1 MATYRLCYKKGK
13 VGYSKNHAAYIQ
25 REDGYQSKEEDLVYT
40 ESGNMNFNG
49 EIVSAKKFWEFADT
63 YERTNSVAY
72 RELELTIPNEF
83 NHEQAKELIS
93 NFVKKELGEKYPYT
107 YAIHEAKNEK
117 DEKNLH
123 CHLMFSER
131 ELDGIDRELSQFF
144 KRANSKNPEKGGA
157 KKNREWQEKSRLLD
171 LRKSWEIETN
181 NLLEKNGFEARVDCR
196 TLKEIR
202 QELLE
207 SGMFDKAET
216 YNRLPINVAG
226 KILYKVGHGIEL
238 NGEEKQ
244 QYDKYIENVNRK
256 KELERIYQEKENRKI
271 EHKNLKAEIEK
282 LEKENSKE
290 KAINICSK
298 GQYFKTKKQY
308 YDISKKVKKYP
319 ENIILKKEQERLAKT
334 IKEIEDKSIKSN
346 KYINIFANLETK
358 RVSTLDTL
366 KAEYS
371 KKFRDKYLSKEEEKI
386 KEKYQDYDVLK
397 LKIKLETISN
407 ENPTEKAMN
416 LLTNYEYNSKF
427 VEAFEM
433 QENKKDIENKYN
445 EAALFNPRQAKD
457 FKLALSIEE
466 KNIENKQ
473 DEIIKLIDNIDEN
486 KLKDSAKK
494 IEEKNKIEKAIIAEL
509 IQEKSQSRSEID
521 LMKDKVILL
530 EKFSYLEK
538 LYNKE
543 IKNDEKNKKK
553 IFSISSELASVE
565 SLLNSEYKSIDI
577 KNDIAQN
584 NLKAIQEQIAKN
596 DKRILMA
603 ENVIDKTKTIISAH
617 SKKYNL
623 SGIEVIA
630 IGNLSKG
637 KYWRNYKE
645 IKKITSE
652 IKNDEKTLSN
662 MGIVSFGKG
671 VLKKDIE
678 LKKKKLEDL
687 EKEEKNIINT
697 YKQDKNFSSE
707 VSKVNAHY
715 NGILKS
721 YQAILVVAKMD
732 NNINYKVKSN
742 IEKPGK
748 QITTYKKNP
757 SKNRSKAVIS
767 EGARGLKSNV
777 KSIFD
782 DTEIRATV
790 GIHLEKDKENGW
802 EV

>member
-1 MATYRLCYKKGK
+1 M
-13 VGYSKNHAAYIQ
+13 S
-25 REDGYQSKEEDLVYT
+25 
-40 ESGNMNFNG
+40 
-49 EIVSAKKFWEFADT
+49 
-63 YERTNSVAY
+63 
-72 RELELTIPNEF
+72 
-83 NHEQAKELIS
+83 
-93 NFVKKELGEKYPYT
+93 
-107 YAIHEAKNEK
+107 
-117 DEKNLH
+117 
-123 CHLMFSER
+123 
-131 ELDGIDRELSQFF
+131 
-144 KRANSKNPEKGGA
+144 
-157 KKNREWQEKSRLLD
+157 
-171 LRKSWEIETN
+171 
-181 NLLEKNGFEARVDCR
+181 
-196 TLKEIR
+196 
-202 QELLE
+202 
-207 SGMFDKAET
+207 
-216 YNRLPINVAG
+216 
-226 KILYKVGHGIEL
+226 
-238 NGEEKQ
+238 
-244 QYDKYIENVNRK
+244 
-256 KELERIYQEKENRKI
+256 ELERIYQEKENRKI

-346 KYINIFANLETK
+346 KYINILTNLETK
-358 RVSTLDTL
+358 RVSTLVAL

-371 KKFRDKYLSKEEEKI
+371 EKFRDKYLSKEEEKI

-397 LKIKLETISN
+397 LKIKLETLSN

-416 LLTNYEYNSKF
+416 LLTNYEYNLKF

-466 KNIENKQ
+466 KNIENRQ
-473 DEIIKLIDNIDEN
+473 DEIIKLIDNVDEN

-577 KNDIAQN
+577 KDDIAQN
-584 NLKAIQEQIAKN
+584 NLKAIQEQILKN
-596 DKRILMA
+596 NKRISVA
-603 ENVIDKTKTIISAH
+603 ENVIDKTKTIISAN
-617 SKKYNL
+617 SKKHNL

-697 YKQDKNFSSE
+697 YKQNKKFSSE

-715 NGILKS
+715 NAILKS

-732 NNINYKVKSN
+732 NNINYKVMSN

>member
-49 EIVSAKKFWEFADT
+49 ETVSTKKFWEYADT
-63 YERTNSVAY
+63 YERVNSVAY
-72 RELELTIPNEF
+72 RELELIIPNEF

-238 NGEEKQ
+238 NGDEKQ
-244 QYDKYIENVNRK
+244 QYDKYIETINRK
-256 KELERIYQEKENRKI
+256 KELERIYQEKENKKV
-271 EHKNLKAEIEK
+271 EHKNLRAEIEK

-298 GQYFKTKKQY
+298 GEYFRAKKQY
-308 YDISKKVKKYP
+308 YDISKKVKKYS
-319 ENIILKKEQERLAKT
+319 ENSILKKEQEKLAKT
-334 IKEIEDKSIKSN
+334 IKNIEDKSVKSN
-346 KYINIFANLETK
+346 KYISIFANLEGK
-358 RVSTLDTL
+358 RNSTLEIL
-366 KAEYS
+366 KAKYS
-371 KKFRDKYLSKEEEKI
+371 EKFKDKYLTKEEEKI
-386 KEKYQDYDVLK
+386 KDKYQDYDVLK
-397 LKIKLETISN
+397 LKIKLETLSN

-416 LLTNYEYNSKF
+416 VLTNYEYNLKF

-433 QENKKDIENKYN
+433 QEIKKDIENNYN
-445 EAALFNPRQAKD
+445 EAALFNPRQAKN
-457 FKLALSIEE
+457 FKLALGMEE
-466 KNIENKQ
+466 QNIENKQ
-473 DEIIKLIDNIDEN
+473 EEIIKLIDSVDEKRLN
-486 KLKDSAKK
+486 ELA
-494 IEEKNKIEKAIIAEL
+494 EKIEKNNKTVKSIIVEL
-509 IQEKSQSRSEID
+509 IKEKSSSKSEVD

-530 EKFSYLEK
+530 DKFSNLEK

-543 IKNDEKNKKK
+543 IKNSEKNNKK
-553 IFSISSELASVE
+553 IFSISSELAAVE
-565 SLLNSEYKSIDI
+565 TLLNSEYKAIDI
-577 KNDIAQN
+577 RDNIAQN
-584 NLKAIQEQIAKN
+584 NLKAIQEQIIKN
-596 DKRILMA
+596 NKRILVA
-603 ENVIDKTKTIISAH
+603 ENVIDKTKTIISAN

-623 SGIEVIA
+623 SGIEIIA

-645 IKKITSE
+645 IKKITAE
-652 IKNDEKTLSN
+652 IKKDEKILSN

-687 EKEEKNIINT
+687 EKEEKKIINT

-721 YQAILVVAKMD
+721 YQTILIVAKMD

-757 SKNRSKAVIS
+757 SKNGSKAVIS

>member
-49 EIVSAKKFWEFADT
+49 ETVSTKKFWEYADI
-63 YERTNSVAY
+63 YERANSVAY

-83 NHEQAKELIS
+83 NHEQAKELIN

-117 DEKNLH
+117 EEKNLH

-131 ELDGIDRELSQFF
+131 ELDGIDRELSQYF
-144 KRANSKNPEKGGA
+144 KRANSKNLEKGGA

-202 QELLE
+202 QDLLE

-238 NGEEKQ
+238 NEEEKQ
-244 QYDKYIENVNRK
+244 QYDKYIETANRK
-256 KELERIYQEKENRKI
+256 KELERIYQERENKKI

-282 LEKENSKE
+282 LEKEDSKE

-298 GQYFKTKKQY
+298 GEYFKTKKQY

-319 ENIILKKEQERLAKT
+319 ENNILKKELEKLSKS
-334 IKEIEDKSIKSN
+334 IKNIEDKSIKSK
-346 KYINIFANLETK
+346 KYISIFTNLETK
-358 RVSTLDTL
+358 RINTLDTL

-371 KKFRDKYLSKEEEKI
+371 EKFKNKYLTKEEEKI

-397 LKIKLETISN
+397 LKIKLEILSN
-407 ENPTEKAMN
+407 ENSTEKAMN
-416 LLTNYEYNSKF
+416 VSTNYEYNLKF

-457 FKLALSIEE
+457 FKLALSMEE
-466 KNIENKQ
+466 QKIENKQ
-473 DEIIKLIDNIDEN
+473 EEIIKLIDSIDEK
-486 KLKDSAKK
+486 KLNELA
-494 IEEKNKIEKAIIAEL
+494 EKIEKNNKTEKSIITEL
-509 IQEKSQSRSEID
+509 IKEKSNSRNEVD

-530 EKFSYLEK
+530 EKFSNLEK

-543 IKNDEKNKKK
+543 IKNSEKNNKK
-553 IFSISSELASVE
+553 IFSISTELAAVE
-565 SLLNSEYKSIDI
+565 TLLNAESEPLTTEVVRFLS
-577 KNDIAQN
+577 
-584 NLKAIQEQIAKN
+584 
-596 DKRILMA
+596 
-603 ENVIDKTKTIISAH
+603 TI
-617 SKKYNL
+617 
-623 SGIEVIA
+623 
-630 IGNLSKG
+630 
-637 KYWRNYKE
+637 
-645 IKKITSE
+645 
-652 IKNDEKTLSN
+652 
-662 MGIVSFGKG
+662 
-671 VLKKDIE
+671 
-678 LKKKKLEDL
+678 
-687 EKEEKNIINT
+687 
-697 YKQDKNFSSE
+697 
-707 VSKVNAHY
+707 
-715 NGILKS
+715 
-721 YQAILVVAKMD
+721 
-732 NNINYKVKSN
+732 
-742 IEKPGK
+742 
-748 QITTYKKNP
+748 
-757 SKNRSKAVIS
+757 
-767 EGARGLKSNV
+767 
-777 KSIFD
+777 
-782 DTEIRATV
+782 
-790 GIHLEKDKENGW
+790 
-802 EV
+802 

>member
-49 EIVSAKKFWEFADT
+49 ETISAKKFWEYADT

-83 NHEQAKELIS
+83 NHEQAKELIN
-93 NFVKKELGEKYPYT
+93 NFVKKEIGEKYPYT

-131 ELDGIDRELSQFF
+131 ELDGIDRELSQYF

-202 QELLE
+202 QDLLE

-244 QYDKYIENVNRK
+244 QYDKYIETVNRK
-256 KELERIYQEKENRKI
+256 KELERIYQERENKKI

-358 RVSTLDTL
+358 RVSTLESL
-366 KAEYS
+366 KAEYFE
-371 KKFRDKYLSKEEEKI
+371 KFKDKYLTKDEEKI
-386 KEKYQDYDVLK
+386 KEKYQDYDMLK
-397 LKIKLETISN
+397 LKIKLETLSN
-407 ENPTEKAMN
+407 ENPTEKAIN
-416 LLTNYEYNSKF
+416 VLTNYEYNLKF
-427 VEAFEM
+427 VEAFEI
-433 QENKKDIENKYN
+433 QENKKNIESKYN

-473 DEIIKLIDNIDEN
+473 DEIIKLIDNVDEK
-486 KLKDSAKK
+486 KLNDLA
-494 IEEKNKIEKAIIAEL
+494 EKIEKNTKIEKTIIIEL
-509 IQEKSQSRSEID
+509 IKEKVQSRNEVD

-530 EKFSYLEK
+530 DKFSNLEK

-543 IKNDEKNKKK
+543 IASDEKNKKK
-553 IFSISSELASVE
+553 IFSISSELASIE

-577 KNDIAQN
+577 KGDIAQN
-584 NLKAIQEQIAKN
+584 NLKVIQEQIAKN

-645 IKKITSE
+645 MKKLTSE
-652 IKNDEKTLSN
+652 IKKDEKILSN

-671 VLKKDIE
+671 VLKKNIE

-687 EKEEKNIINT
+687 EKKEKKIVNT
-697 YKQDKNFSSE
+697 YKQNKSFSSE
-707 VSKVNAHY
+707 VGKVNSHY
-715 NGILKS
+715 NSILKT
-721 YQAILVVAKMD
+721 YQSILVTAKMD
-732 NNINYKVKSN
+732 NKINYKIKFTV
-742 IEKPGK
+742 EKHGK
-748 QITTYKKNP
+748 EITTYKKNP
-757 SKNRSKAVIS
+757 SKNKSKSVVI
-767 EGARGLKSNV
+767 EGTRGLKSNV

-782 DTEIRATV
+782 DTEVRATV

-802 EV
+802 EI

>member
-49 EIVSAKKFWEFADT
+49 ETVSTKKFWEYADT
-63 YERTNSVAY
+63 YERANSVAY

-83 NHEQAKELIS
+83 NHEQAKELIN

-117 DEKNLH
+117 EEKNLH

-131 ELDGIDRELSQFF
+131 ELDGIDRELSQYF

-181 NLLEKNGFEARVDCR
+181 NLLEKNGCEARVDCR

-202 QELLE
+202 QDLLE

-238 NGEEKQ
+238 NEEEKQ
-244 QYDKYIENVNRK
+244 QYDKYIETANRK
-256 KELERIYQEKENRKI
+256 KELERIYQERENKKI

-282 LEKENSKE
+282 LEKEDSKE

-298 GQYFKTKKQY
+298 GEYFKTKKQY
-308 YDISKKVKKYP
+308 YDLSKKVKKYP
-319 ENIILKKEQERLAKT
+319 ENNILKKELEKLSKS
-334 IKEIEDKSIKSN
+334 IKNIEDKSIKSK
-346 KYINIFANLETK
+346 KYISIFTNLETQ
-358 RVSTLDTL
+358 RINTLDTL

-371 KKFRDKYLSKEEEKI
+371 EKFKNKYLTKEEEKI

-397 LKIKLETISN
+397 LKIKLEILSN
-407 ENPTEKAMN
+407 ENSTEKAMN
-416 LLTNYEYNSKF
+416 VSTNYEYNLKF

-457 FKLALSIEE
+457 FKLALSMEE
-466 KNIENKQ
+466 QKIENKQ
-473 DEIIKLIDNIDEN
+473 EEIIKLIDSIDEK
-486 KLKDSAKK
+486 KLNELA
-494 IEEKNKIEKAIIAEL
+494 EKIEKNNKTEKSIITEL
-509 IQEKSQSRSEID
+509 IKEKSNSRNEVD

-530 EKFSYLEK
+530 EKFSNLEK

-543 IKNDEKNKKK
+543 IKNSEKNNKK
-553 IFSISSELASVE
+553 IFSISTELAAVE
-565 SLLNSEYKSIDI
+565 TLLNAEYKVIDI
-577 KNDIAQN
+577 RGNIAQN
-584 NLKAIQEQIAKN
+584 NLKAIQEQIIKN
-596 DKRILMA
+596 EKKILVA

-617 SKKYNL
+617 SKKHNL
-623 SGIEVIA
+623 SGIEIIA

-652 IKNDEKTLSN
+652 IKNNEKILSN

-671 VLKKDIE
+671 VLKKDID
-678 LKKKKLEDL
+678 LKKKRLEEL
-687 EKEEKNIINT
+687 EKNEKKIINA
-697 YKQDKNFSSE
+697 YKQDKNFSFE

-715 NGILKS
+715 NSILKS
-721 YQAILVVAKMD
+721 YQSILVAAKTD
-732 NNINYKVKSN
+732 NKINYKIKAN
-742 IEKPGK
+742 IEKPGR

-757 SKNRSKAVIS
+757 SKNKGKGIVN
-767 EGARGLKSNV
+767 EGSRGLKSNV

-782 DTEIRATV
+782 DTEIRATI
-790 GIHLEKDKENGW
+790 GIHLEKDKDNGW